1 MNFNASSEPVNILF
15 QGDSGGP
22 LYLWEEENED
32 DDEGAWVLI
41 GQVSWGIGCAGQ
53 TPGVYAD
60 SAYYLDFFDFIIG
73 GKVAK

>member
-1 MNFNASSEPVNILF
+1 MVPWHKYVFHIVF

-22 LYLWEEENED
+22 LYLWEGD
-32 DDEGAWVLI
+32 GWVLI

-60 SAYYLDFFDFIIG
+60 SAYYVDWFDGIIG
-73 GKVAK
+73 